1 MTYRPDLNVS
11 KSDIHMAEVTDN
23 LAAMLGSRKAPDQLN
38 LGQHADGVNETGFLP
53 DKWRL
58 EGMGLF
64 RTFHFETYTKCRV
77 SMSCL

>member
-1 MTYRPDLNVS
+1 MTHRPDLSVA

-23 LAAMLGSRKAPDQLN
+23 LAAKFGSRKAPDQLN
-38 LGQHADGVNETGFLP
+38 LGQHTDGANDTGILP

-58 EGMGLF
+58 EGTGLL
-64 RTFHFETYTKCRV
+64 RTFYFETYTKCRV